1 MKKLLQ
7 YSLLQHP
14 ALYCVLGGVL
24 AASFHGV
31 RAEWTGLVVLSA
43 LIFLYGFLSHGLS
56 RESNRK
62 VQLTPHEI
70 GDNCYFIGFVY
81 TLLVITSALI
91 LDASAIVSS
100 ADSKEALHPLLKTV
114 GIALGT
120 SVAGMLGRFV
130 LTHGAE
136 VPENEFDRITSN
148 IAIAAN
154 KLSGTVKRIESET
167 GKFASSLASWSKS
180 MKVHSDTLVD
190 ETGKVGASLEKAA
203 EKVMQSLSEQV
214 STMWEKTELTELSAA
229 LKKIIEDHRAG
240 MAEISKIQE
249 TALQRLDD
257 AVSTSIH
264 SMEYAQ
270 TTTESLRDGVND
282 NLAGIGRVISGLDSN
297 VERLAGS
304 FQPLTEMHAALKG
317 EVQDSLAR
325 VNEIRAKFDAALSD
339 LLGDINSIK
348 DLALNTNNINTSGS
362 SITEKEQ
369 ELPQSIQQNQASVA
383 FYYRL
388 LFALEIAAVI
398 ALIIILY
405 LGNLSESSVSL
416 RKLGGFAESVQT
428 AITASS
434 GDAV

>member
-14 ALYCVLGGVL
+14 VLYCVLGGVL

-43 LIFLYGFLSHGLS
+43 LIFLYGFLSKELS
-56 RESNRK
+56 REGAGK
-62 VQLTPHEI
+62 AKLTPHEI

-81 TLLVITSALI
+81 TLLVITLALI
-91 LDASAIVSS
+91 FDAQEIVSG

-120 SVAGMLGRFV
+120 SVAGMLGRFI
-130 LTHGAE
+130 LTHGKE
-136 VPENEFDRITSN
+136 VPENEFDRITNN
-148 IAIAAN
+148 IAVAAN

-167 GKFASSLASWSKS
+167 GKFASSLASWSES
-180 MKVHSDTLVD
+180 MKVHSDTLVG
-190 ETGKVGASLEKAA
+190 ETERVGTSLERSAG
-203 EKVMQSLSEQV
+203 KVMQSLSEQV
-214 STMWEKTELTELSAA
+214 STMWEKTELTELSVA

-240 MAEISKIQE
+240 MAEISKTQE
-249 TALQRLDD
+249 TALQRLND

-297 VERLAGS
+297 VERLTGS
-304 FQPLTEMHAALKG
+304 FQPLAEMHATLKG
-317 EVQDSLAR
+317 EVQDSLVR
-325 VNEIRAKFDAALSD
+325 VNEIREKFDAVLSD
-339 LLGDINSIK
+339 LFGDINSIK
-348 DLALNTNNINTSGS
+348 DLALDTNNINTPGS
-362 SITEKEQ
+362 PATEREQ
-369 ELPQSIQQNQASVA
+369 ELPQSIQQNQATVA

-388 LFALEIAAVI
+388 LFALEIAAVM
-398 ALIIILY
+398 ALMIIICVDN
-405 LGNLSESSVSL
+405 LGESSVSL
-416 RKLGGFAESVQT
+416 RKLGGFAEIVQT
-428 AITASS
+428 TITSSS
-434 GDAV
+434 GDAI